1 MRYWNDDR
9 CPVAD
14 LACTDVGTVP
24 AAVNETVVPRGLKA
38 SAAAGMI
45 KSFDYKII
53 TDPSS
58 WSKTKLSSCNN
69 TP

>member
-1 MRYWNDDR
+1 
-9 CPVAD
+9 VAD
-14 LACTDVGTVP
+14 LACTDVGTLL
-24 AAVNETVVPRGLKA
+24 AAVKDTVMPSGLKA

-53 TDPSS
+53 TEPSS